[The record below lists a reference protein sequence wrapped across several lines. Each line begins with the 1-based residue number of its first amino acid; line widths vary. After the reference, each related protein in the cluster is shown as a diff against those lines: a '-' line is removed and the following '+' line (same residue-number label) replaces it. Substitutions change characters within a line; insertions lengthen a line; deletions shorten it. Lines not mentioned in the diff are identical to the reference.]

1 MNPAFHVIV
10 VHILTGTLM
19 FGTAAV
25 VGLFALRFRFMAR
38 FRWLAPAADLAALF
52 AIWAGTL
59 VSVGGMATGFAIHPL
74 QASLN
79 SPVIRNKISSGLLLI
94 ATYGVFLFIRHRVGS
109 RLWNND
115 LLAAFATFMA
125 LAGLHWNVV
134 TNSIGGSVAGLP
146 SGYEYIVR
154 ASGVETQFTY
164 YLPTWVLGVMLVAT
178 VAMIVIART
187 DRGPVTSEETE
198 VVGV

>member
-25 VGLFALRFRFMAR
+25 VGLFALRLRFMAR
-38 FRWLAPAADLAALF
+38 FRWLSPAADLAALF
-52 AIWAGTL
+52 AIWAGTV

-79 SPVIRNKISSGLLLI
+79 SPIIRNKISSGLLLI
-94 ATYGVFLFIRHRVGS
+94 ATYGVFLFIRHRVGP

-146 SGYEYIVR
+146 SGYENIVR
-154 ASGVETQFTY
+154 ASGVETHLTY
-164 YLPTWVLGVMLVAT
+164 YLPTWVLGVMVIISA
-178 VAMIVIART
+178 AMIVIART